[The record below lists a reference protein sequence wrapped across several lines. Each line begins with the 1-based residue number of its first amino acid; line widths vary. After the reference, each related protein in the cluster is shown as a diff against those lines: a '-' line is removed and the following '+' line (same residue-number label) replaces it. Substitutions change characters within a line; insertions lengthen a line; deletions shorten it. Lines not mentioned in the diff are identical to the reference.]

1 MSTLEQIEAAI
12 LTLPLDELQRLRKW
26 FSDVNYELWDN
37 QLEQDVA
44 NGKLD
49 DLAEEAI
56 AEFKAGHCRQ
66 I

>member
-12 LTLPLDELQRLRKW
+12 LTLPLDEFQRLRQW
-26 FSDVNYELWDN
+26 FSDVNYELWDD

-49 DLAEEAI
+49 ALADEAI

>member
-12 LTLPLDELQRLRKW
+12 LTLPLDEFQRLRKW

-49 DLAEEAI
+49 ALAEEAI

>member
-12 LTLPLDELQRLRKW
+12 LTLPLDEFQRLRQW
-26 FSDVNYELWDN
+26 FSDVNYELWDD

-49 DLAEEAI
+49 ALAEEAI